1 MSTAHAG
8 VSPKAVNAGPVA
20 GGGVFALF
28 RVAGCALMASL
39 ELLVLWQERASQR
52 RHLSRFDGHGLRD
65 VGLSRAALAPEI
77 RKPFW
82 RA

>member
-20 GGGVFALF
+20 GGGVLALF
-28 RVAGCALMASL
+28 RSAWRALMASL

-52 RHLSRFDGHGLRD
+52 RHLSMIDGPGLRD
-65 VGLSRAALAPEI
+65 VGLSRADFAPEI